1 MWYAMLIGGLVCTCG
16 LLWRAW
22 VTISDQAAD
31 LASERQHAAFLARL
45 LKRRQKDLIRTWPR
59 WSGQDR

>member
-1 MWYAMLIGGLVCTCG
+1 MSIFLVATIVLLAG